1 MNMENKV
8 LLSNIVLK
16 WLRYREALQKGEA
29 TTEQAEDFDK
39 IFPQILV
46 KDYLPM
52 AQKENLVAQI
62 VWYTFDKQADETY
75 IDYMTN
81 FEICLILYGLLGYTT
96 IENDLQM
103 AALSS
108 AIVDILYECGFV
120 DKILNFCKKD
130 YERLCTMADRAVN
143 FRTGLELINSISV
156 FDPQQLQELAQE
168 LKNTLGGLTP
178 ETVRGLV
185 KIAQINDPATLAVA
199 EALDKFGV
207 LKTKEDVE
215 QIINTEK

>member
-1 MNMENKV
+1 MENKV
-8 LLSNIVLK
+8 LLSDIVLT
-16 WLRYREALQKGEA
+16 WLRYRDALQIGEA
-29 TTEQAEDFDK
+29 TAEQVEEFDK

>member
-1 MNMENKV
+1 MENKV
-8 LLSNIVLK
+8 LLSDIVLK

-29 TTEQAEDFDK
+29 TAEQAEDFDK

-178 ETVRGLV
+178 EAVRGLV

-215 QIINTEK
+215 QIIKIEK

>member
-1 MNMENKV
+1 MENKV
-8 LLSNIVLK
+8 LLSDIVLK
-16 WLRYREALQKGEA
+16 WLRYREALQNGEA
-29 TTEQAEDFDK
+29 TAEQAEDFDK

-143 FRTGLELINSISV
+143 FRTGLELINSIAT

>member
-1 MNMENKV
+1 MENKV
-8 LLSNIVLK
+8 LLSEIVLK

-29 TTEQAEDFDK
+29 TAEQAEDFDK

-130 YERLCTMADRAVN
+130 YDRLCTMADRAVN

>member
-1 MNMENKV
+1 MENKV
-8 LLSNIVLK
+8 LLSDIVLK
-16 WLRYREALQKGEA
+16 WLRYRKKKKKGEA
-29 TTEQAEDFDK
+29 TAEQAEDFDK

>member
-1 MNMENKV
+1 MENKV
-8 LLSNIVLK
+8 LLSEIVLK

-29 TTEQAEDFDK
+29 TAEQVEEFDK

>member
-1 MNMENKV
+1 MENKV
-8 LLSNIVLK
+8 LLSDIVLK
-16 WLRYREALQKGEA
+16 WLRYREALQNGEA
-29 TTEQAEDFDK
+29 TAEQAEEFDK

-143 FRTGLELINSISV
+143 FRTGLELINSIAT

>member
-1 MNMENKV
+1 MENKV
-8 LLSNIVLK
+8 LLSDVVLK

-29 TTEQAEDFDK
+29 TAEQAEDFDK

-143 FRTGLELINSISV
+143 FRTGLELINSIAT

>member
-1 MNMENKV
+1 MENKV
-8 LLSNIVLK
+8 LLSDIVLK
-16 WLRYREALQKGEA
+16 WLRYRDALQKGEA
-29 TTEQAEDFDK
+29 TAEQAEDFDK

>member
-1 MNMENKV
+1 MENKV
-8 LLSNIVLK
+8 LLSDIVLK
-16 WLRYREALQKGEA
+16 WLRYRDALQKGEA
-29 TTEQAEDFDK
+29 TPEQVEEFDK

>member
-1 MNMENKV
+1 MENKV
-8 LLSNIVLK
+8 LLSEIVLK

>member
-1 MNMENKV
+1 MENKV
-8 LLSNIVLK
+8 LLSDIVLK
-16 WLRYREALQKGEA
+16 WLKYREALQKGEA
-29 TTEQAEDFDK
+29 TAEQVEEFDK
-39 IFPQILV
+39 IFPQISV

>member
-1 MNMENKV
+1 MENKV
-8 LLSNIVLK
+8 LLSDIVLK

-29 TTEQAEDFDK
+29 TAEQAEDFDK

-52 AQKENLVAQI
+52 AQKELLISQI
-62 VWYTFDKQADETY
+62 IWYTFDKQPDETY

-143 FRTGLELINSISV
+143 FRTGLELINSIAT

>member
-1 MNMENKV
+1 MENKV
-8 LLSNIVLK
+8 LLSEIVLK
-16 WLRYREALQKGEA
+16 WLRYRDALQKGEA
-29 TTEQAEDFDK
+29 TPEQVEEFDK

-215 QIINTEK
+215 QIINVKK

>member
-1 MNMENKV
+1 MENKV
-8 LLSNIVLK
+8 LLSEIVLK

-29 TTEQAEDFDK
+29 TAEQAEDFDK

-130 YERLCTMADRAVN
+130 YDRLCTMADRAVN

-215 QIINTEK
+215 QIINIEK

>member
-1 MNMENKV
+1 MENKV

-29 TTEQAEDFDK
+29 TPEQVEEFDK

-143 FRTGLELINSISV
+143 FRTGLELVNSIAT

>member
-1 MNMENKV
+1 MENKV
-8 LLSNIVLK
+8 LLSDIVLK

-29 TTEQAEDFDK
+29 TPEQVEEFDK

-143 FRTGLELINSISV
+143 FRTGLELVNSIAT

>member
-1 MNMENKV
+1 MENKV
-8 LLSNIVLK
+8 LLSDIVLK

-29 TTEQAEDFDK
+29 TPEQVEEFDK

-143 FRTGLELINSISV
+143 FRTGLELINSIAT

-178 ETVRGLV
+178 EVVRGLV

-215 QIINTEK
+215 QIINIEK

>member
-1 MNMENKV
+1 MENKV
-8 LLSNIVLK
+8 LLSEIVLK

-29 TTEQAEDFDK
+29 TAEQAEDFDK

-130 YERLCTMADRAVN
+130 YDRLCTMADRAVN

-178 ETVRGLV
+178 EAVRGLV

-215 QIINTEK
+215 QIINIEK

>member
-1 MNMENKV
+1 MIMEKKV
-8 LLSNIVLK
+8 LLSDIVLK
-16 WLRYREALQKGEA
+16 WLRYREALKKEEA
-29 TTEQAEDFDK
+29 TAEQAEDFDK

>member
-1 MNMENKV
+1 MENKV
-8 LLSNIVLK
+8 LLSDIVLK
-16 WLRYREALQKGEA
+16 WLRYRDALQKGEA
-29 TTEQAEDFDK
+29 TAEQAEDFDK
-39 IFPQILV
+39 IFPQISV

-143 FRTGLELINSISV
+143 FRTGLELINSIAT

>member
-1 MNMENKV
+1 MENKV

-29 TTEQAEDFDK
+29 TAEQVEEFDK

>member
-1 MNMENKV
+1 MENKV
-8 LLSNIVLK
+8 LLSDIVLK
-16 WLRYREALQKGEA
+16 WLRYRDALQKGEA
-29 TTEQAEDFDK
+29 TAEQAEDFDK

-120 DKILNFCKKD
+120 DKILNFCQKD
-130 YERLCTMADRAVN
+130 YDRLCTMADRAVN
-143 FRTGLELINSISV
+143 FRTGLELINSIAT

>member
-1 MNMENKV
+1 MENKV
-8 LLSNIVLK
+8 LLSDIVLK
-16 WLRYREALQKGEA
+16 WLRYRDALQKGEA
-29 TTEQAEDFDK
+29 TPEQVEEFDK
-39 IFPQILV
+39 IYPQILV

-143 FRTGLELINSISV
+143 FRTGLELINSIAT